1 MYHLLLSTCN
11 LTGFMLNCICGRRD
25 FFPQGVP
32 WLCKTCTA
40 SFFAKI
46 AGKNSAS
53 NAKSRRRPSPAKKFD
68 KNLHQQKNLV
78 YYICKREGQLLPI
91 RQTDSPSE
99 FLSFYVCAAAE
110 RRGLFAAG
118 RIRHTVCVN
127 THKKR
132 KEKNLMKI
140 IQQDEK
146 VIAYIEKDDTN
157 ERKIIE
163 SVQENGVT
171 DFEVDSENPMLY
183 SEDGL
188 LYGKKKTM
196 PNGETRLT
204 LIAAPPD
211 KKGTVKVAYGT
222 EIIAGDA
229 FADSKASKV
238 ILPETVTTIT
248 SYAFNNCENL
258 REVVMNEGLT
268 HIDEYA
274 FRLCPL
280 LDDITIPDTV
290 LDIMANA
297 FCESPLRNL
306 KFQNRPQKCNNRLKI
321 AYGAFGWCHA
331 DEIEL
336 PYRLV
341 SLSDNNFVKVRR
353 VVINCYDTSDIEPI
367 LNALIV
373 RNFVPLNEASDY
385 YDPKCNCALE
395 VCIGG
400 VNVYIPKI
408 MDGYVKGKFLENISD
423 AMQLIEKPLNEKLYD
438 LQMYALDAAET
449 PLDASYD
456 AAMKVYCNTEDRA
469 IKEKA
474 KKILQTHS
482 QNIIQAF
489 YKSEDVKKLMDYLKF
504 GLHNMKD
511 IEVVLEN
518 DFRTDAAD
526 MNACMLQALGNSP
539 CKQKFL
545 L

>member
-1 MYHLLLSTCN
+1 
-11 LTGFMLNCICGRRD
+11 
-25 FFPQGVP
+25 
-32 WLCKTCTA
+32 
-40 SFFAKI
+40 
-46 AGKNSAS
+46 
-53 NAKSRRRPSPAKKFD
+53 
-68 KNLHQQKNLV
+68 
-78 YYICKREGQLLPI
+78 
-91 RQTDSPSE
+91 
-99 FLSFYVCAAAE
+99 
-110 RRGLFAAG
+110 
-118 RIRHTVCVN
+118 
-127 THKKR
+127 
-132 KEKNLMKI
+132 MKI
-140 IQQDEK
+140 IKEDEK
-146 VIAYIEKDDTN
+146 VIACIEKDDTN
-157 ERKIIE
+157 EQKLIEMIE
-163 SVQENGVT
+163 SVQANGVT
-171 DFEVDSENPMLY
+171 DYKVDAKNPRLY
-183 SEDGL
+183 SKGGL
-188 LYGKKKTM
+188 LYSKKKTM
-196 PNGETRLT
+196 PNGKVKLM
-204 LIAAPPD
+204 LISVPPD

-238 ILPETVTTIT
+238 ILPETVTAIT

-258 REVVMNEGLT
+258 REVVLNEGLT

-290 LDIMANA
+290 LDIMYNA

-306 KFQNRPQKCNNRLKI
+306 KFQSRPQKCNNRLKI

-336 PYRLV
+336 PNRLV
-341 SLSDNNFVKVRR
+341 SLSDDNFAKARR
-353 VVINCYDTSDIEPI
+353 VVINCYDTSDIESI

-385 YDPKCNCALE
+385 YDPRCNCALE

-423 AMQLIEKPLNEKLYD
+423 AMQLIEKPLNEKLHD
-438 LQMYALDAAET
+438 LQIYAMDAAET

>member
-1 MYHLLLSTCN
+1 
-11 LTGFMLNCICGRRD
+11 
-25 FFPQGVP
+25 
-32 WLCKTCTA
+32 
-40 SFFAKI
+40 
-46 AGKNSAS
+46 
-53 NAKSRRRPSPAKKFD
+53 
-68 KNLHQQKNLV
+68 
-78 YYICKREGQLLPI
+78 
-91 RQTDSPSE
+91 
-99 FLSFYVCAAAE
+99 
-110 RRGLFAAG
+110 
-118 RIRHTVCVN
+118 
-127 THKKR
+127 
-132 KEKNLMKI
+132 MKI
-140 IQQDEK
+140 IQQNEK
-146 VIAYIEKDDTN
+146 VIACIDKDETN
-157 ERKIIE
+157 ERKIMNMKMIE
-163 SVQENGVT
+163 SIQENGVT
-171 DFEVDSENPMLY
+171 DYEVNSENPRLY
-183 SEDGL
+183 SESGL

-248 SYAFNNCENL
+248 SYAFSNCENL
-258 REVVMNEGLT
+258 KEVVLSEGLT
-268 HIDEYA
+268 HIGECA
-274 FRLCPL
+274 FRMCPL

-290 LDIMANA
+290 LDIMSNA

-385 YDPKCNCALE
+385 YDQRCNCALE

-400 VNVYIPKI
+400 INVYIPKI
-408 MDGYVKGKFLENISD
+408 MDGYVKGKFLEDISD

-438 LQMYALDAAET
+438 LQIYALDAAET

-456 AAMKVYCNTEDRA
+456 AAMKVYCNTKDRE

-474 KKILQTHS
+474 KKILKTHS
-482 QNIIQAF
+482 QNIMLAF
-489 YKSEDVKKLMDYLKF
+489 YKSDDVKKLMDYLKL
-504 GLHNMKD
+504 GLHKVED
-511 IEVVLEN
+511 IETVLES

-526 MNACMLQALGNSP
+526 MNACMLQALGNSS

>member
-1 MYHLLLSTCN
+1 
-11 LTGFMLNCICGRRD
+11 
-25 FFPQGVP
+25 
-32 WLCKTCTA
+32 
-40 SFFAKI
+40 
-46 AGKNSAS
+46 
-53 NAKSRRRPSPAKKFD
+53 
-68 KNLHQQKNLV
+68 
-78 YYICKREGQLLPI
+78 
-91 RQTDSPSE
+91 
-99 FLSFYVCAAAE
+99 
-110 RRGLFAAG
+110 
-118 RIRHTVCVN
+118 
-127 THKKR
+127 
-132 KEKNLMKI
+132 MKI

-146 VIAYIEKDDTN
+146 IIAYIDKDETN
-157 ERKIIE
+157 ERKIMNMKMIE
-163 SVQENGVT
+163 SIQENGVT
-171 DFEVDSENPMLY
+171 DYEVNSENPRLY
-183 SEDGL
+183 SESGL

-196 PNGETRLT
+196 PNGKARLT

-229 FADSKASKV
+229 FTDSKASKV
-238 ILPETVTTIT
+238 ILPKTVTSIAPD
-248 SYAFNNCENL
+248 AFNNCKNL
-258 REVVMNEGLT
+258 KEVVLSEGLT
-268 HIDEYA
+268 YIGECA
-274 FRLCPL
+274 FRMCPL
-280 LDDITIPDTV
+280 LDNITIPDTV

-306 KFQNRPQKCNNRLKI
+306 KFQNRPQECNNRLKI

-373 RNFVPLNEASDY
+373 RNFVPLDEASDY

-408 MDGYVKGKFLENISD
+408 MDGYVKEKFLENISD

-438 LQMYALDAAET
+438 LQMYVLDAAET
-449 PLDASYD
+449 QLDASYD

-474 KKILQTHS
+474 KKILKVHS
-482 QNIIQAF
+482 QNIIRAF
-489 YKSEDVKKLMDYLKF
+489 YKSGDVKKLMDYLKLD
-504 GLHNMKD
+504 LHKVED
-511 IEVVLEN
+511 VEVVLKN

-526 MNACMLQALGNSP
+526 MNACMLQVLEKSF

>member
-1 MYHLLLSTCN
+1 
-11 LTGFMLNCICGRRD
+11 
-25 FFPQGVP
+25 
-32 WLCKTCTA
+32 
-40 SFFAKI
+40 
-46 AGKNSAS
+46 
-53 NAKSRRRPSPAKKFD
+53 
-68 KNLHQQKNLV
+68 
-78 YYICKREGQLLPI
+78 
-91 RQTDSPSE
+91 
-99 FLSFYVCAAAE
+99 
-110 RRGLFAAG
+110 
-118 RIRHTVCVN
+118 
-127 THKKR
+127 
-132 KEKNLMKI
+132 MKI

-146 VIAYIEKDDTN
+146 IIAYIDKDETN
-157 ERKIIE
+157 ERKIMNMKMIE
-163 SVQENGVT
+163 SIQENGVT
-171 DFEVDSENPMLY
+171 DYEVNSENPRLY
-183 SEDGL
+183 SESGL
-188 LYGKKKTM
+188 LYGKKKTI

-238 ILPETVTTIT
+238 ILPETVTSIT
-248 SYAFNNCENL
+248 PYAFSNCKNL
-258 REVVMNEGLT
+258 KEVVLSEGLT
-268 HIDEYA
+268 HIGECA
-274 FRLCPL
+274 FRMCPL

-385 YDPKCNCALE
+385 YDPRCNCALE

-400 VNVYIPKI
+400 INVYIPKI

-423 AMQLIEKPLNEKLYD
+423 AMQLIEKPLNEKLHD

-456 AAMKVYCNTEDRA
+456 AAMKVYCNTEARE

-474 KKILQTHS
+474 KKILKTHS
-482 QNIIQAF
+482 QNIILTF
-489 YKSEDVKKLMDYLKF
+489 YKSGDVKKLMDYLKL
-504 GLHNMKD
+504 GLHNVGD
-511 IEVVLEN
+511 VETVLKN
-518 DFRTDAAD
+518 DFRTDATD
-526 MNACMLQALGNSP
+526 MNACMLQALENSP
-539 CKQKFL
+539 FKPKFL

>member
-1 MYHLLLSTCN
+1 
-11 LTGFMLNCICGRRD
+11 
-25 FFPQGVP
+25 
-32 WLCKTCTA
+32 
-40 SFFAKI
+40 
-46 AGKNSAS
+46 
-53 NAKSRRRPSPAKKFD
+53 
-68 KNLHQQKNLV
+68 
-78 YYICKREGQLLPI
+78 
-91 RQTDSPSE
+91 
-99 FLSFYVCAAAE
+99 
-110 RRGLFAAG
+110 
-118 RIRHTVCVN
+118 
-127 THKKR
+127 
-132 KEKNLMKI
+132 MKI

-146 VIAYIEKDDTN
+146 VIAYIDKDETN
-157 ERKIIE
+157 ERKIMNMKMIE
-163 SVQENGVT
+163 SIHENGVT
-171 DFEVDSENPMLY
+171 DYEVNGENPRLY
-183 SEDGL
+183 SQNGL

-204 LIAAPPD
+204 LITAPPD

-238 ILPETVTTIT
+238 ILPETIT
-248 SYAFNNCENL
+248 SIAPYAFNNCENL
-258 REVVMNEGLT
+258 REVVLNEGLT
-268 HIDEYA
+268 HIGECA
-274 FRLCPL
+274 FRMCPL

-353 VVINCYDTSDIEPI
+353 VVINCYDTSDIESI

-373 RNFVPLNEASDY
+373 RNFVPLDEASDY
-385 YDPKCNCALE
+385 YDTRCNCALE
-395 VCIGG
+395 VCFGG
-400 VNVYIPKI
+400 VNAYIPKI
-408 MDGYVKGKFLENISD
+408 MGRNIKRKFLKDISD
-423 AMQLIEKPLNEKLYD
+423 IMQIAEKPLSEKLHD

-456 AAMKVYCNTEDRA
+456 AAIKVYRNTEDRA

-474 KKILQTHS
+474 KKILKVHS
-482 QNIIQAF
+482 QNIIRAF
-489 YKSEDVKKLMDYLKF
+489 YKSGDVKKLMDYLKLD
-504 GLHNMKD
+504 LHKVED
-511 IEVVLEN
+511 VEVVLKN

-526 MNACMLQALGNSP
+526 MNACMLQVLEKSF

>member
-1 MYHLLLSTCN
+1 
-11 LTGFMLNCICGRRD
+11 
-25 FFPQGVP
+25 
-32 WLCKTCTA
+32 
-40 SFFAKI
+40 
-46 AGKNSAS
+46 
-53 NAKSRRRPSPAKKFD
+53 
-68 KNLHQQKNLV
+68 
-78 YYICKREGQLLPI
+78 
-91 RQTDSPSE
+91 
-99 FLSFYVCAAAE
+99 
-110 RRGLFAAG
+110 
-118 RIRHTVCVN
+118 
-127 THKKR
+127 
-132 KEKNLMKI
+132 MKI

-146 VIAYIEKDDTN
+146 IIAYIDKDETN
-157 ERKIIE
+157 ERKIMNMKMIE

-238 ILPETVTTIT
+238 ILPETVTSIT
-248 SYAFNNCENL
+248 PYAFNNCENL
-258 REVVMNEGLT
+258 KEVVLSEGLT
-268 HIDEYA
+268 HIGECA
-274 FRLCPL
+274 FRMCPL

-290 LDIMANA
+290 LDIMSNA

-385 YDPKCNCALE
+385 YDPRCNCALE

-400 VNVYIPKI
+400 ENVYIPKI
-408 MDGYVKGKFLENISD
+408 MDGYVKGTFLEK
-423 AMQLIEKPLNEKLYD
+423 MQLVEKPLNEKLYD

-456 AAMKVYCNTEDRA
+456 AAMKVYCNTEDRV

-504 GLHNMKD
+504 GLHKEED
-511 IEVVLEN
+511 VEAVLKN

>member
-1 MYHLLLSTCN
+1 
-11 LTGFMLNCICGRRD
+11 
-25 FFPQGVP
+25 
-32 WLCKTCTA
+32 
-40 SFFAKI
+40 
-46 AGKNSAS
+46 
-53 NAKSRRRPSPAKKFD
+53 
-68 KNLHQQKNLV
+68 
-78 YYICKREGQLLPI
+78 
-91 RQTDSPSE
+91 
-99 FLSFYVCAAAE
+99 
-110 RRGLFAAG
+110 
-118 RIRHTVCVN
+118 
-127 THKKR
+127 
-132 KEKNLMKI
+132 MKI

-146 VIAYIEKDDTN
+146 IIAYIDKDETN
-157 ERKIIE
+157 ERKIMNMKMIE
-163 SVQENGVT
+163 SIQENGVT
-171 DFEVDSENPMLY
+171 DYEVNSENPRLY
-183 SEDGL
+183 SESGL

-238 ILPETVTTIT
+238 ILPETVTSIT
-248 SYAFNNCENL
+248 PYAFSNCENL
-258 REVVMNEGLT
+258 KEVVLSEGLT
-268 HIDEYA
+268 HIGECA
-274 FRLCPL
+274 FRMCPL

-373 RNFVPLNEASDY
+373 RNFVPLDEASDY
-385 YDPKCNCALE
+385 YDPRCNCALE

-408 MDGYVKGKFLENISD
+408 MDGYVKGKFIENISD
-423 AMQLIEKPLNEKLYD
+423 AMQLIEKPLNEKLHD
-438 LQMYALDAAET
+438 LQMYTLDAAET

-474 KKILQTHS
+474 KKILKTRS
-482 QNIIQAF
+482 QNIMLAF
-489 YKSEDVKKLMDYLKF
+489 YKSGDVKKLMDYLKL
-504 GLHNMKD
+504 GLHKVED
-511 IEVVLEN
+511 VEAVLEN

-526 MNACMLQALGNSP
+526 MNACMLQALGNSS

>member
-1 MYHLLLSTCN
+1 
-11 LTGFMLNCICGRRD
+11 
-25 FFPQGVP
+25 
-32 WLCKTCTA
+32 
-40 SFFAKI
+40 
-46 AGKNSAS
+46 
-53 NAKSRRRPSPAKKFD
+53 
-68 KNLHQQKNLV
+68 
-78 YYICKREGQLLPI
+78 
-91 RQTDSPSE
+91 
-99 FLSFYVCAAAE
+99 
-110 RRGLFAAG
+110 
-118 RIRHTVCVN
+118 
-127 THKKR
+127 
-132 KEKNLMKI
+132 MKI
-140 IQQDEK
+140 IKEDEK
-146 VIAYIEKDDTN
+146 VIACIEKDDTN
-157 ERKIIE
+157 EQKLIEMIE
-163 SVQENGVT
+163 SVQANGVT
-171 DFEVDSENPMLY
+171 DYKVDAKNPRLY
-183 SEDGL
+183 SKGGL
-188 LYGKKKTM
+188 LYSKKKTM
-196 PNGETRLT
+196 PNGKVKLM
-204 LIAAPPD
+204 LISVPPD

-238 ILPETVTTIT
+238 ILPETVTAIT

-258 REVVMNEGLT
+258 REVVLNEGLT
-268 HIDEYA
+268 HIDECA
-274 FRLCPL
+274 FRMCPL
-280 LDDITIPDTV
+280 LDDITIHDTV
-290 LDIMANA
+290 LDIMSKA

-336 PYRLV
+336 PNRLV
-341 SLSDNNFVKVRR
+341 SLSDDNFAKARR
-353 VVINCYDTSDIEPI
+353 VVINCYDTSDIKSI

-373 RNFVPLNEASDY
+373 RNFAPINEASDY
-385 YDPKCNCALE
+385 YDPRCNCALE

-408 MDGYVKGKFLENISD
+408 MDGYVKGTFIEK
-423 AMQLIEKPLNEKLYD
+423 MQLVEKPLNEKLYD
-438 LQMYALDAAET
+438 LQMYAMDAAET

-539 CKQKFL
+539 CKPKFL

>member
-1 MYHLLLSTCN
+1 
-11 LTGFMLNCICGRRD
+11 
-25 FFPQGVP
+25 
-32 WLCKTCTA
+32 
-40 SFFAKI
+40 
-46 AGKNSAS
+46 
-53 NAKSRRRPSPAKKFD
+53 
-68 KNLHQQKNLV
+68 
-78 YYICKREGQLLPI
+78 
-91 RQTDSPSE
+91 
-99 FLSFYVCAAAE
+99 
-110 RRGLFAAG
+110 
-118 RIRHTVCVN
+118 
-127 THKKR
+127 
-132 KEKNLMKI
+132 MKI

-146 VIAYIEKDDTN
+146 IIAYIDKDETN
-157 ERKIIE
+157 ERKIMNMKMIE
-163 SVQENGVT
+163 SIQENGVT

-238 ILPETVTTIT
+238 ILPETVTSIT
-248 SYAFNNCENL
+248 PYAFSDCENL
-258 REVVMNEGLT
+258 KEVVLNEGLT
-268 HIDEYA
+268 HIGECA
-274 FRLCPL
+274 FRMCPL
-280 LDDITIPDTV
+280 LDDITVPDTV
-290 LDIMANA
+290 LDIMSNA

-306 KFQNRPQKCNNRLKI
+306 KFQNRPQECNNRLKI

-373 RNFVPLNEASDY
+373 RNFVPLDEASDY
-385 YDPKCNCALE
+385 YDTRCNCTLE

-423 AMQLIEKPLNEKLYD
+423 AMQLIEKPLNEKLHD
-438 LQMYALDAAET
+438 LQIYALDAAET

-456 AAMKVYCNTEDRA
+456 AAMKVYCNTEDRE

-474 KKILQTHS
+474 KKILKTHS
-482 QNIIQAF
+482 QNIMLAF
-489 YKSEDVKKLMDYLKF
+489 YKSGDAKKLMDYLKL
-504 GLHNMKD
+504 GLHKVED
-511 IEVVLEN
+511 VEVVMKN
-518 DFRTDAAD
+518 DFRTDAVD

-539 CKQKFL
+539 FKPKFL

>member
-1 MYHLLLSTCN
+1 
-11 LTGFMLNCICGRRD
+11 
-25 FFPQGVP
+25 
-32 WLCKTCTA
+32 
-40 SFFAKI
+40 
-46 AGKNSAS
+46 
-53 NAKSRRRPSPAKKFD
+53 
-68 KNLHQQKNLV
+68 
-78 YYICKREGQLLPI
+78 
-91 RQTDSPSE
+91 
-99 FLSFYVCAAAE
+99 
-110 RRGLFAAG
+110 
-118 RIRHTVCVN
+118 
-127 THKKR
+127 
-132 KEKNLMKI
+132 MKI

-146 VIAYIEKDDTN
+146 VIAYIDKDETN
-157 ERKIIE
+157 ERKIMNMKMIE

-238 ILPETVTTIT
+238 ILPETVTSIT
-248 SYAFNNCENL
+248 PYAFNNCEAL
-258 REVVMNEGLT
+258 KEVVLSEGLT
-268 HIDEYA
+268 HIGECA
-274 FRLCPL
+274 FRMCPL

-290 LDIMANA
+290 LDIMSNA

-341 SLSDNNFVKVRR
+341 SLFDNNFVKARK
-353 VVINCYDTSDIEPI
+353 VVINCYDTSDIESI

-385 YDPKCNCALE
+385 YDPRCNCALE

-408 MDGYVKGKFLENISD
+408 MDGYVKGKFIEDISD
-423 AMQLIEKPLNEKLYD
+423 AMQLIEKPLNEKLHD
-438 LQMYALDAAET
+438 LQIYALDAAET

-456 AAMKVYCNTEDRA
+456 AAMKVYCNTEDRE

-474 KKILQTHS
+474 KKILKTHS
-482 QNIIQAF
+482 QNVILTF
-489 YKSEDVKKLMDYLKF
+489 YKSEDVKKLMDYLKL
-504 GLHNMKD
+504 GLHKVED
-511 IEVVLEN
+511 IKTVLEN

-539 CKQKFL
+539 CKPKFL

>member
-1 MYHLLLSTCN
+1 
-11 LTGFMLNCICGRRD
+11 
-25 FFPQGVP
+25 
-32 WLCKTCTA
+32 
-40 SFFAKI
+40 
-46 AGKNSAS
+46 
-53 NAKSRRRPSPAKKFD
+53 
-68 KNLHQQKNLV
+68 
-78 YYICKREGQLLPI
+78 
-91 RQTDSPSE
+91 
-99 FLSFYVCAAAE
+99 
-110 RRGLFAAG
+110 
-118 RIRHTVCVN
+118 
-127 THKKR
+127 
-132 KEKNLMKI
+132 MKI
-140 IQQDEK
+140 IQQNEK
-146 VIAYIEKDDTN
+146 VIACIGKDDTN
-157 ERKIIE
+157 ERKIMEMIE

-290 LDIMANA
+290 LDIMSNA

-321 AYGAFGWCHA
+321 AHGAFGWCHA

-385 YDPKCNCALE
+385 YDPRCNCALE

-408 MDGYVKGKFLENISD
+408 MDGYVKGTFIINF
-423 AMQLIEKPLNEKLYD
+423 KPGNPIPLG
-438 LQMYALDAAET
+438 AERKGSFFT
-449 PLDASYD
+449 
-456 AAMKVYCNTEDRA
+456 
-469 IKEKA
+469 
-474 KKILQTHS
+474 KKIKNLL
-482 QNIIQAF
+482 F
-489 YKSEDVKKLMDYLKF
+489 
-504 GLHNMKD
+504 
-511 IEVVLEN
+511 
-518 DFRTDAAD
+518 
-526 MNACMLQALGNSP
+526 
-539 CKQKFL
+539 FL
-545 L
+545 LSPEKSSILNMTEQKSKKSAERRRANGSKRAKCNDINKGKVVS

>member
-1 MYHLLLSTCN
+1 
-11 LTGFMLNCICGRRD
+11 
-25 FFPQGVP
+25 
-32 WLCKTCTA
+32 
-40 SFFAKI
+40 
-46 AGKNSAS
+46 
-53 NAKSRRRPSPAKKFD
+53 
-68 KNLHQQKNLV
+68 
-78 YYICKREGQLLPI
+78 
-91 RQTDSPSE
+91 
-99 FLSFYVCAAAE
+99 
-110 RRGLFAAG
+110 
-118 RIRHTVCVN
+118 
-127 THKKR
+127 
-132 KEKNLMKI
+132 MKI

-146 VIAYIEKDDTN
+146 IIACIGKDETN
-157 ERKIIE
+157 ERRIMNMKMIE
-163 SVQENGVT
+163 SIQENGVT
-171 DFEVDSENPMLY
+171 DFEVDSENPRLY
-183 SEDGL
+183 SESGL

-229 FADSKASKV
+229 FTDSKASKV
-238 ILPETVTTIT
+238 ILPKTVTSIAPD
-248 SYAFNNCENL
+248 AFNNCKNL
-258 REVVMNEGLT
+258 KEVVLSEGLT
-268 HIDEYA
+268 YIGECA
-274 FRLCPL
+274 FRMCPL
-280 LDDITIPDTV
+280 LDNITIPDTV

-306 KFQNRPQKCNNRLKI
+306 KFQNRPQECNNRLKI
-321 AYGAFGWCHA
+321 AYGTFGWCHA

-373 RNFVPLNEASDY
+373 RNFVPLDEASDY

-423 AMQLIEKPLNEKLYD
+423 AMQLIEKPLNEKLHD
-438 LQMYALDAAET
+438 LQIYAMDAAET